1 MAWLLAD
8 MQSFCSPFV
17 VQLPTRDKKLGLV
30 LHTVDV
36 DTDMFWKV
44 AKRVGRRGCEG
55 CSAMDENLG

>member
-8 MQSFCSPFV
+8 MQSFCSPLV

-30 LHTVDV
+30 LHIVDV

-44 AKRVGRRGCEG
+44 GKRVGQ
-55 CSAMDENLG
+55 